1 MFNVLMKKYF
11 IELFSVFKRDKKKA
25 DWLGV
30 TTTAILIV
38 AFIVGLVFVL
48 STFAKQYTD
57 VRFHNVQDVETRQY
71 ELLTLI
77 YSFLLVIG
85 VFSGVKYLNF
95 SIFESSD
102 KNILITLPIKSSVL
116 FASKLAVVYIRQFAF
131 TAITILTTNL
141 TFGIVN
147 HLGAYYIA
155 MSVVMCFIFPL
166 ITISIS

>member
-38 AFIVGLVFVL
+38 AFIVGLIFVL

-77 YSFLLVIG
+77 YSVLLVVG

-95 SIFESSD
+95 SIFEC
-102 KNILITLPIKSSVL
+102 K
-116 FASKLAVVYIRQFAF
+116 F
-131 TAITILTTNL
+131 TQGL
-141 TFGIVN
+141 
-147 HLGAYYIA
+147 
-155 MSVVMCFIFPL
+155 
-166 ITISIS
+166 